1 MKTSIV
7 WHCGAMALAVIVIL
21 GTAVAEV
28 RTWTSAD
35 GKFKVEAEMLSV
47 QEGKVSLR
55 KADGT
60 EVTVPLAKLSEADR
74 QYVTGRASRTPAL
87 VPVTDETPAAKNES
101 RTEKRPGS
109 KTTPSSA

>member
-1 MKTSIV
+1 MLMMKTLIV
-7 WHCGAMALAVIVIL
+7 RHCGPMALAVIVIL

-35 GKFKVEAEMLSV
+35 GKFQVEAEMLSV

-60 EVTVPLAKLSEADR
+60 EVTVPLTKLGEADR
-74 QYVTGRASRTPAL
+74 RFIAGRTALPPAL
-87 VPVTDETPAAKNES
+87 VPVTDEASASKNEP
-101 RTEKRPGS
+101 REEKR
-109 KTTPSSA
+109 